1 MKTLFK
7 QLLVASLLAGT
18 LAGAPSLA
26 AADAPAKPHSPA
38 ASHAKEGADKGTV
51 KRTWYPFAGIVAS
64 VDKQANTITLKKKE
78 GERVLKL
85 DAKTTLE
92 IDGKPVTLESIKVGD
107 YAHGKVHKD
116 SAGHEVITSAKFG
129 KEPPRKEKDP
139 VDKESGKAHTPKP
152 AK

>member
-7 QLLVASLLAGT
+7 QLLLASLLAGA

-26 AADAPAKPHSPA
+26 AADAPAKPHSPTTSPTKEA
-38 ASHAKEGADKGTV
+38 AVKGTA
-51 KRTWYPFAGIVAS
+51 KRTWYPFAGTVSS
-64 VDKQANTITLKKKE
+64 VDQQANAITLKKKQ

-92 IDGKPVTLESIKVGD
+92 IDGKPATLGSVKVGD
-107 YAHGKVHKD
+107 YAHGRVHKD
-116 SAGHEVITSAKFG
+116 SAGHEVITSAKFD
-129 KEPPRKEKDP
+129 KEPPKKQKNA